1 MGPSLLEMFGGH
13 SISTSY
19 LVIDAT
25 PNSQV
30 VSPQAF
36 DQAGVSARPRN
47 HPGANAIIRERALFG
62 FSGRKSPSGKL
73 HFIQAEFHWMKSQPS
88 RIGNRLQGTGYR
100 EHKK

>member
-1 MGPSLLEMFGGH
+1 MGPSLLVMFGGH
-13 SISTSY
+13 SISISY

-62 FSGRKSPSGKL
+62 FSGRKSPCGKL
-73 HFIQAEFHWMKSQPS
+73 AVQRS
-88 RIGNRLQGTGYR
+88 RFRLEGALLGN
-100 EHKK
+100 